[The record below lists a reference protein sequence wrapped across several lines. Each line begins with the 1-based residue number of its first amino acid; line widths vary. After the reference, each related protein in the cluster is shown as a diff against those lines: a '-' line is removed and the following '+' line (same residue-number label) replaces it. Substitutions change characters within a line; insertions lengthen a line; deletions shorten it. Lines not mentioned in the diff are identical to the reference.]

1 MPTQEITVQFVNP
14 VKPGKKWGSIKTS
27 EGQMFG
33 CPPAMLKMFSPG
45 EVCTVEIEEWSSGG
59 GGIKKKIGTSK
70 APPLSPPKPVAC
82 NVVSLKQPDCQP
94 PRQRTN
100 PIDTENMFV
109 TALLKSYI
117 EAGKIE
123 LGTSDL
129 VTAIKTIKDAYRF
142 TSTEKQHSDELGDE
156 VSY

>member
-70 APPLSPPKPVAC
+70 APPLSPP
-82 NVVSLKQPDCQP
+82 

>member
-1 MPTQEITVQFVNP
+1 MPNETVEITVQFVNP

-33 CPPAMLKMFSPG
+33 CPPNMLKMFSPG
-45 EVCTVEIEEWSSGG
+45 EVCTIEYEVWDSGG
-59 GGIKKKIGTSK
+59 MGIKKKIGTTK
-70 APPLSPPKPVAC
+70 APPLSPPP
-82 NVVSLKQPDCQP
+82 PPP

-109 TALLKSYI
+109 TALLKSFI

-123 LGTSDL
+123 LSTTDI
-129 VTAIKTIKDAYRF
+129 VAAIQDIKKAYRF
-142 TSTEKQHSDELGDE
+142 TSTEKQVSDDLNDS
-156 VSY
+156 VDY